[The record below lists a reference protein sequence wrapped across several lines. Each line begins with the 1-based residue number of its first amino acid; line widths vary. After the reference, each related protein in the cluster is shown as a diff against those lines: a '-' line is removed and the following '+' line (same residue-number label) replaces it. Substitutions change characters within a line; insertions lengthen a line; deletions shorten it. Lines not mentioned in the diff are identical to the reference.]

1 MYSSLSTFVAW
12 PPPINP
18 VVVTGARTE
27 EGWWRQGAVQLFY
40 DVALLST
47 ARAEVAGIQL
57 LTYDRHCRGST
68 TPAHI
73 HTCAVVPPVP
83 LVDNFLK

>member
-40 DVALLST
+40 DVALVST
-47 ARAEVAGIQL
+47 ARVEVAGI
-57 LTYDRHCRGST
+57 HCRGSII
-68 TPAHI
+68 PAHV
-73 HTCAVVPPVP
+73 HTCAVVPPSTVC
-83 LVDNFLK
+83 VQ